1 MKKETIKKGNK
12 TISIYELKVDARGL
26 KDVLS
31 DIQKSYPNKVITIR
45 VEWVMPRYSKH
56 PKNIRFDDILLEQS
70 KQYQLK
76 TGISFSDLVRL
87 SLSSFLKR
95 KLYDVDEW

>member
-1 MKKETIKKGNK
+1 
-12 TISIYELKVDARGL
+12 
-26 KDVLS
+26 
-31 DIQKSYPNKVITIR
+31 
-45 VEWVMPRYSKH
+45 MPRYSKI

-87 SLSSFLKR
+87 SLSSFLRR